1 VELSVLPRRGRR
13 EHVLVQ
19 GESWLSGEWRYWL
32 LVGVMEGLTVVVG
45 RPVLVLGAS
54 PELTLGESK
63 EWMIGPESGATGSLI

>member
-1 VELSVLPRRGRR
+1 M
-13 EHVLVQ
+13 
-19 GESWLSGEWRYWL
+19 SGEWRYWL